1 MIEFKKNETII
12 QNLTFMALMAA
23 INVVFVILSTL
34 VPFLTVVLV
43 FVLPLTSVTVTL
55 YCKKRFFPIYAVATT
70 VLCLVV
76 VFWNFSDTLFYVIP
90 SIISGF
96 LFGILAEKKCPS
108 IFLVL
113 VPTLVQVVFTYI
125 SIPLIKLIFELD
137 IITFFLNVFGLQN
150 NPNIYLIIPSFILLL
165 SLIQSTLSYM
175 VLKEELP
182 KLQIVLIDNNRFKYL
197 TLIGTT
203 ISLLLMGI
211 LAPFIVEWSYFALMV
226 SIFFGI
232 YIAIDSFNDKK
243 LWVLILEGISLLL
256 TFFIFSSCYNLI
268 DKTHAFLLI
277 AIFPLSMTI
286 IAFCNICLSK
296 LKKKDTIKPAGKQ

>member
-1 MIEFKKNETII
+1 
-12 QNLTFMALMAA
+12 MAA

-34 VPFLTVVLV
+34 VPFLTLFLV

-108 IFLVL
+108 IFLIL

-125 SIPLIKLIFELD
+125 SIPLIKLIFGLD
-137 IITFFLNVFGLQN
+137 IVSFFLNVFGLQN
-150 NPNIYLIIPSFILLL
+150 NPGIYLIVPSFILLL

-197 TLIGTT
+197 TLIGSA

-211 LAPFIVEWSYFALMV
+211 LAPFIVEWSYFSLMV
-226 SIFFGI
+226 SLFFGI
-232 YIAIDSFNDKK
+232 YVAIDSFNDKK
-243 LWVLILEGISLLL
+243 LWVLILEGVSLLL

-277 AIFPLSMTI
+277 SIFPLSITI

>member
-1 MIEFKKNETII
+1 MVEFKKNETII

-34 VPFLTVVLV
+34 VPFLTLFLV

-108 IFLVL
+108 IFLIL

-125 SIPLIKLIFELD
+125 SIPLIKLIFGLD
-137 IITFFLNVFGLQN
+137 IVSFFLNVFGLQN
-150 NPNIYLIIPSFILLL
+150 NPGIYLIVPSFILLL

-197 TLIGTT
+197 TLIGSA

-211 LAPFIVEWSYFALMV
+211 LAPFIVEWSYFSLMV
-226 SIFFGI
+226 SLFFGI
-232 YIAIDSFNDKK
+232 YVAIDSFNDKK
-243 LWVLILEGISLLL
+243 LWVLILEGVSLLL

-277 AIFPLSMTI
+277 SIFPLSITI